1 MLLDRGASKADISG
15 KASGGE
21 RPASPPLNGEPTA
34 EDRTFHLRGVPDLC
48 FAQVGVPITH
58 ETENIME
65 DRTIPRQTI
74 RVTVTL
80 SGSRNLAGELHIDL
94 DSRLSDFMNAPE
106 RFIAIKDK
114 NGTLRI
120 INKEHIVEIMEL

>member
-1 MLLDRGASKADISG
+1 
-15 KASGGE
+15 
-21 RPASPPLNGEPTA
+21 
-34 EDRTFHLRGVPDLC
+34 
-48 FAQVGVPITH
+48 
-58 ETENIME
+58 ME